1 MAELKNP
8 ALAGTVSF
16 DTVIYASAGSNY
28 GGVPA
33 LIQYKIYDTPDPAF
47 VTPRINI
54 SPFANLGTA
63 PWPFPN
69 TNVPLN
75 GHICIPRGRGP
86 FPLMMF
92 AHGNHNPLEN
102 STPGY
107 LYLCQLL
114 ASHGVIGATIDVNFL
129 NGGNFGE
136 NDARGIVHLEHLKQF
151 RTWNNTAGHQLH
163 GKVDLNRIAIVGH
176 SRGGEGVGHA
186 SFFNRLTSIKP
197 DILTPVVPLDGS
209 AGLGPYGFNLT
220 VAVAI
225 SPTDRQYQPLTG
237 PTVVP
242 DSYCLI
248 HGSRDG
254 DVSTFE
260 GYNTYNR
267 AHAVNAANP
276 TVSDGELKALLWVY
290 GANHNQFNSA
300 WPSET
305 PPATTMP
312 RPDQELV
319 AKVFMGTIAQAM
331 LLDRSEF
338 LEVLRDHRLAATWM
352 PVNVDLV
359 SQYQDPERVFIE
371 HNQESIAAPQISLP
385 VQGTVA
391 ADALMTARQ
400 MKDLVNAGAPV
411 TTITLRLEWSASGV
425 AAAPE
430 TGSGNRAGGALQDA
444 GAARGS
450 IHRGEKRRQS
460 RSGFHA
466 RSVERLA
473 DRVDSRQQSPSAAV
487 SGRGVR
493 RGQDRDADAAPA
505 DTAARGSGR
514 RAARSAIDRAALQ
527 RSGDRRR
534 LCGRRATFQLIVSD
548 EVSDHA
554 VSTPESR
561 LGGSRRHAADRCGYA
576 DDRAALDRSE
586 SAAARGGVH
595 RQDRARDVAGTDRR
609 WMGALRR

>member
-8 ALAGTVSF
+8 ALAGTVLF

-69 TNVPLN
+69 TSVPLN

-92 AHGNHNPLEN
+92 AHGNHGPLEN

-136 NDARGIVHLEHLKQF
+136 NDARGIVHLEHVRQF

-276 TVSDGELKALLWVY
+276 TVSDGERKALLWVY

-312 RPDQELV
+312 RADQELV

-331 LLDRSEF
+331 LLDRAEF

-411 TTITLRLEWSASGV
+411 TTITLRLEWSASGSRLLLKLDPGTV
-425 AAAPE
+425 PAERYKTLALRVGQSTEAKNAA
-430 TGSGNRAGGALQDA
+430 NRDQD
-444 GAARGS
+444 
-450 IHRGEKRRQS
+450 
-460 RSGFHA
+460 FT
-466 RSVERLA
+466 L
-473 DRVDSRQQSPSAAV
+473 
-487 SGRGVR
+487 
-493 RGQDRDADAAPA
+493 
-505 DTAARGSGR
+505 
-514 RAARSAIDRAALQ
+514 
-527 RSGDRRR
+527 
-534 LCGRRATFQLIVSD
+534 
-548 EVSDHA
+548 EVS
-554 VSTPESR
+554 S
-561 LGGSRRHAADRCGYA
+561 GSRTASIPASSLHRLLYPDVVFGAGKTVMQTLRLPVQQLVDQGVEPR
-576 DDRAALDRSE
+576 DLRSIALHFTGP
-586 SAAARGGVH
+586 ATGVVYVG
-595 RQDRARDVAGTDRR
+595 DVQ
-609 WMGALRR
+609 LSN